1 MKSEKAFRAYE
12 VAVRLGGQRVLRI
25 TVPPRRMGALE
36 PAYTPAPRTPA
47 PRCWQTAAGH
57 NGIHRFRA
65 QTQKAAPVNWQ
76 TRLSK
81 PGIAH
86 GYRKQSPSTP
96 RRSQA
101 AIASSAHGNAS
112 PFCRCLCLY
121 SRSTSGHGVDT
132 TRAPGGRAYSIA
144 CRRRGSQ
151 PLFHAPT
158 ISGGDCFHAYTGTQ
172 DTDQHKGEI
181 LMASLPD
188 THRPAS
194 AFAVPSFA

>member
-1 MKSEKAFRAYE
+1 MKALCALADSVCYGSPFLPGAWERWSLPTR
-12 VAVRLGGQRVLRI
+12 RLHEHR
-25 TVPPRRMGALE
+25 PS
-36 PAYTPAPRTPA
+36 
-47 PRCWQTAAGH
+47 RCWQTAAGH

-86 GYRKQSPSTP
+86 GYRKQSPSTL

-112 PFCRCLCLY
+112 PFYCCLCLY
-121 SRSTSGHGVDT
+121 SRSTSGHGVGT
-132 TRAPGGRAYSIA
+132 TRAAGGRAYSIA

-158 ISGGDCFHAYTGTQ
+158 ISGGDCFHARTGTQ